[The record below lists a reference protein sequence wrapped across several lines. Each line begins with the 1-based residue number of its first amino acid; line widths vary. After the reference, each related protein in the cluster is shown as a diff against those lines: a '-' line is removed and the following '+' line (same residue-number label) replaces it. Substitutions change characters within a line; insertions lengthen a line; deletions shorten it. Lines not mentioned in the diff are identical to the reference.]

1 MNFAEFLLPSVRF
14 YVDIALGDVRDRVNE
29 FLKYV
34 PPADIINV
42 NLTTKNDNGLT
53 EYIAMVGLKNDVEAY
68 SHITT

>member
-1 MNFAEFLLPSVRF
+1 MPSVRF

-53 EYIAMVGLKNDVEAY
+53 EYIAMVVLKNDVEAY

>member
-1 MNFAEFLLPSVRF
+1 MNFAELLLPSVRF

-53 EYIAMVGLKNDVEAY
+53 EYIAMVVLKNDVEAY

>member
-1 MNFAEFLLPSVRF
+1 MPSVRF
-14 YVDIALGDVRDRVNE
+14 YVDTALGDLRDRINE

-42 NLTTKNDNGLT
+42 NITTKNDKGLT
-53 EYIAMVGLKNDVEAY
+53 EYIAVVVLTKDVEAY

>member
-1 MNFAEFLLPSVRF
+1 MPSVRF
-14 YVDIALGDVRDRVNE
+14 YVDTALGDLRDRVNE

-42 NLTTKNDNGLT
+42 NITTKNDNGLT
-53 EYIAMVGLKNDVEAY
+53 EYIAVVVLTNDVEAY